1 METRRLSGH
10 QRKHPDCPRGF
21 PDEPTGEHRGLKTGG
36 GPDGGMVD
44 GRKILEAQEV
54 SLAAISAAA
63 AAEAVAADN
72 AAAAAAAA
80 AVGDGMPDVAAVA
93 AAAAAAAAG
102 WASKGDP
109 KAHGQTD
116 RKDCAPTTARQ
127 PSGPSESAA
136 GRSRKSA
143 GCRRWSAGA

>member
-1 METRRLSGH
+1 METHRLSGRR
-10 QRKHPDCPRGF
+10 RKHPDCPRGF

-63 AAEAVAADN
+63 VAAEV
-72 AAAAAAAA
+72 AAAAAAEAA
-80 AVGDGMPDVAAVA
+80 APVGDGMPGVAAVA
-93 AAAAAAAAG
+93 AAAGAAG
-102 WASKGDP
+102 WASKGGP

-116 RKDCAPTTARQ
+116 RRDCAPTTARQ
-127 PSGPSESAA
+127 PNGPSESAA
-136 GRSRKSA
+136 GRSKTSA